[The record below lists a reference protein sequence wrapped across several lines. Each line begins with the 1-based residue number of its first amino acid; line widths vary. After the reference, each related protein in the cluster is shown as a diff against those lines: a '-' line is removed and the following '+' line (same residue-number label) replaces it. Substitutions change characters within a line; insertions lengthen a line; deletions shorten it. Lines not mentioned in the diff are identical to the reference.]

1 MDRFSKY
8 RQISDTLRNQVC
20 ELELV
25 SRLYLADGTTQEV
38 TNVRRAVCKKASR
51 RQNVTILTLADIDR
65 SALERVFPFE
75 TFTVADFPEIFVDH
89 VGRRIPQGVG
99 TARKVPLTWI
109 TKTGGTWKYAA
120 TKVLGAPGTVLTVY
134 RGNQHGQ
141 GAIVDPSEYTVS
153 TAVGA
158 STGVQVLTIVFTQE
172 QLDDNG
178 RAYALDADLTLPGSR
193 LPSDEAK
200 RIIEAYGLT
209 ADAATFATAAAADT
223 AAGFAVD
230 TLYGGL
236 ENGRMGS
243 AIIADL
249 LGVAR
254 GWLSPT
260 TTGAW
265 AIAQDVAKASVAS
278 FDTSADQIEV
288 EEYGDG
294 DIEKTVTLDY
304 RPRSSVGEDYTGHL
318 SRTTTGQTG
327 EKRVANPYIYEHVV
341 ADKLLCYWQKRLNTL
356 RRGSAIIHAVQL
368 ANGSVVS
375 ITDNV
380 AYTGTKD
387 FIMTGIRRPA
397 DRNQVNL
404 REYDAAV
411 YVYTAGTLPADA
423 TSGYS
428 PDYSY
433 TPPAAPT
440 GLTVVSGGATVA
452 ADGTMR
458 SYALIR
464 ATPPAVNWERL
475 MIQVTNSVSGEIY
488 QAQLRLNGPNYEAR
502 ITGMHPSVAHTVIA
516 WAVNANN
523 IDGVP
528 TASVGF
534 TSTTVATDPAV
545 PTGLTVVSSAN
556 AIDENQVQTSY
567 VVLRATPPAN
577 YFRRMMAQVTN
588 TVSGEVY
595 QAEFILGGGNWDAKI
610 EGLRAN
616 TAHNAIAWAVNFENV
631 AGAQTSPVSFTTPIT
646 GTSPDVPTGLTKA
659 SGGTTVNPD
668 GSITAY
674 ALIRATP
681 PANYFRSMHCRV
693 KNNVTGGFYFGTLI
707 LNAGNY
713 EATIT
718 GLHPNVSHDVIAWAR
733 NANDVW
739 SAFTTPLT
747 FTSDTVSTSPAV
759 PTSLAKISGGTT
771 ADANGVVR
779 AYALIRAVPP
789 AQYFKLLKAQVKDTT
804 TGALQQL
811 ELKLNAGNYE
821 ARFDGLLANRGHEVI
836 AWAVNAS
843 GDDGAVT
850 TPVSFTSDN
859 YSTAPGTPGSIS
871 VEQRSPR
878 QMRVGWA
885 SVAPVAGA
893 PALNYYLLE
902 RQVGSGS
909 NPWNE
914 RAKVYTTEFVD
925 DSVDL
930 GTAYNYRVS
939 AIDMLGNAS
948 GVRTAAAAV
957 TPAALIADSLI
968 TALGVGSGSL
978 NTNAVTPSK
987 INAAAV
993 GAAKVDWS
1001 YTINNYVSMAA
1012 GAVVGIGAVG
1022 VALVPWVELT
1032 AGGNTSGVTITGSTG
1047 GGSVALGARNDTG
1060 GAINL
1065 TVKDPVFN

>member
-1 MDRFSKY
+1 MHPATKA
-8 RQISDTLRNQVC
+8 RQIIDTLRNQVC
-20 ELELV
+20 EVEL
-25 SRLYLADGTTQEV
+25 RTQLHLPDGTTQEV
-38 TNVRRAVCKKASR
+38 TNVRRAVVKRALR
-51 RQNVTILTLADIDR
+51 RQNTTVLSLADIDLA
-65 SALERVFPFE
+65 ALERVFPFE

-109 TKTGGTWKYAA
+109 TKTGGTWKYAGP
-120 TKVLGAPGTVLTVY
+120 KVIGAPGTVLTVY

-141 GAIVDPSEYTVS
+141 GAIVDPSEYTVG

-158 STGVQVLTIVFTQE
+158 STGVQVLTVIFTQE

-178 RAYALDADLTLPGSR
+178 RAYAIDADLTLPGSR

-200 RIIEAYGLT
+200 RILELYGIT
-209 ADAATFATAAAADT
+209 TDAATFAAAAAVDT
-223 AAGFAVD
+223 AAGYAVD
-230 TLYGGL
+230 PLYGGL
-236 ENGRMGS
+236 GSGRMGS
-243 AIIADL
+243 AIISDL
-249 LGVAR
+249 MAVAR
-254 GWLSPT
+254 GWISPST
-260 TTGAW
+260 AGAW
-265 AIAQDVAKASVAS
+265 AIGQDVAKASSAS
-278 FDTSADQIEV
+278 FDSAADQIEI

-294 DIEKTVTLDY
+294 DREKTVTLDY
-304 RPRSSVGEDYTGHL
+304 RPRSSVDEDYTGHL

-327 EKRVANPYIYEHVV
+327 EKRLANPYIYEHGV
-341 ADKLLCYWQKRLNTL
+341 ADRLVCYWQKRINTHS
-356 RRGSAIIHAVQL
+356 RASASIHAVQL
-368 ANGSVVS
+368 ANGERISL
-375 ITDNV
+375 TDNV

-387 FIMTGIRRPA
+387 FILTGIRRPA

-404 REYDAAV
+404 RDYDAAV
-411 YVYTAGTLPADA
+411 YVYTAESLPADA

-428 PDYSY
+428 PDYSF
-433 TPPAAPT
+433 TRPAAPT

-458 SYALIR
+458 SFALIR
-464 ATPPAVNWERL
+464 ATPPAANWERL

-488 QAQLRLNGPNYEAR
+488 QAQLLLNAGNYEAR
-502 ITGMHPSVAHTVIA
+502 ITGMHPNVAHTVIA

-556 AIDENQVQTSY
+556 AIDENQIQTSY

-595 QAEFILGGGNWDAKI
+595 QVEFILGGGNYDAKI

-631 AGAQTSPVSFTTPIT
+631 AGAQTTPVAFTTPIT

-659 SGGTTVNPD
+659 SGGTTVNND
-668 GSITAY
+668 GTITAY
-674 ALIRATP
+674 ATIRATP
-681 PANYFRSMHCRV
+681 PANYFRSLHCRV

-707 LNAGNY
+707 LNGGNY

-718 GLHPNVSHDVIAWAR
+718 GLHPNVSHDVIAWAV
-733 NANDVW
+733 NSNDVW
-739 SAFTTPLT
+739 SAFTAALT

-789 AQYFKLLKAQVKDTT
+789 ASYFKLLKAQVKDTT

-850 TPVSFTSDN
+850 SPVSFTSDN
-859 YSTAPGTPGSIS
+859 YSTAPGTPASCTA
-871 VEQRSPR
+871 EQRSPR
-878 QMRVGWA
+878 QIRVVWP
-885 SVAPVAGA
+885 SVAPAAGA
-893 PALNYYLLE
+893 PAIKHYLVE
-902 RQVGSGS
+902 RKVGAGAYSS
-909 NPWNE
+909 
-914 RAKVYTTEFVD
+914 RAETKATEFID
-925 DSVDL
+925 DSVDI
-930 GTAYNYRVS
+930 GTAYTYRAS
-939 AIDMLGNAS
+939 TIDALGNAS
-948 GVRTAAAAV
+948 GVATSGSV
-957 TPAALIADSLI
+957 TPVAIIGDSLM
-968 TALGVGSGSL
+968 TAQGTSGASIANSSINQSRQQSSTGSASGNISAGSFASIGGSGY
-978 NTNAVTPSK
+978 TYAYTPAMHIGNSGSV
-987 INAAAV
+987 I
-993 GAAKVDWS
+993 G
-1001 YTINNYVSMAA
+1001 TIGLQLTPAFAEAFAFYLKNND
-1012 GAVVGIGAVG
+1012 
-1022 VALVPWVELT
+1022 
-1032 AGGNTSGVTITGSTG
+1032 GSTQPYEAAWRQI
-1047 GGSVALGARNDTG
+1047 SA
-1060 GAINL
+1060 
-1065 TVKDPVFN
+1065 